1 MWTLVDSVAGF
12 SHEEFDIQIEKGA
25 LMVRGDKNAK
35 EKHKFLYHG
44 IANRTFERKFNLAN
58 YVEVTNAD

>member
-35 EKHKFLYHG
+35 EKHKFL
-44 IANRTFERKFNLAN
+44 
-58 YVEVTNAD
+58 